1 MNVGLDDRFL
11 FNLDAGDFTIV
22 GDLLL
27 TLANTY
33 SPIDFDLEGG
43 DLTCD
48 NIVISSSGPLRTNG
62 AIQFFVD
69 QASQIN
75 CG

>member
-1 MNVGLDDRFL
+1 MNKGLDDRFFL

-22 GDLLL
+22 GYLLL
-27 TLANTY
+27 TLANTF
-33 SPIDFDLEGG
+33 SAIDFDLDGG

-48 NIVISSSGPLRTNG
+48 NIVINSSGSLCTNG
-62 AIQFFVD
+62 AIQFFID

-75 CG
+75 